1 MKSYSCLLKQ
11 KPYLFTSKLFMKKSF
26 LHFLVAGIV
35 SFIVLLL
42 VAFTETN
49 TGETKIIIVRH
60 AEKDTMGGSNPG
72 LTADGENRAD
82 RLSHSFPGITPDE
95 FYSTNY
101 IRTVATVKPWAK
113 MAGKEV
119 KLYDAKSQA
128 AFAEIIKLETGK
140 TIVIAGHSNTV
151 PPLVNLILGKEKYSL
166 LKDNEYDKI
175 FLITIND
182 GIIKDTVMVY

>member
-1 MKSYSCLLKQ
+1 MLL
-11 KPYLFTSKLFMKKSF
+11 LSIASLS
-26 LHFLVAGIV
+26 I
-35 SFIVLLL
+35 LLL
-42 VAFTETN
+42 VAYSFKPN
-49 TGETKIIIVRH
+49 AETKIILVRH

-72 LTADGENRAD
+72 LTAEGVNRAD
-82 RLSHSFPGITPDE
+82 RLYQSFPGITPDE

-101 IRTVATVKPWAK
+101 TRTVATVTPWAK

-151 PPLVNLILGKEKYSL
+151 PPLINLILGKEKYSL
-166 LKDNEYDKI
+166 LKDDEYDKI
-175 FLITIND
+175 FVITIND
-182 GIIKDTVMVY
+182 GIIKDTVIVY